1 MRFDSLPVSSRTL
14 EALLTAKL
22 VIATEIQGSGGHIEA
37 VIAEKSIVY

>member
-22 VIATEIQGSGGHIEA
+22 VIATEIQGKGGHMQA
-37 VIAEKSIVY
+37 VIAEKSIGY